1 MQDASLL
8 FTDPPRVSSFPASE
22 TDHQFVTAP
31 TVTLPLQPKDS
42 TSNLHTLYLPT
53 PPTQPA
59 PSPSVVPPL
68 LGRSSHSASPS
79 FIATPPASDVL
90 PSDTLDIPIV
100 PDHDYVLIGEYWELP
115 DDTSE
120 QTQLVY
126 DSRPRHFHKVRKRLH
141 HQKAHNDASADLLTS
156 GAVSRSAEEA
166 RVIGLFWE
174 SYLPNGKPFPP
185 GNHQV
190 DLGGSINAMID
201 IANNNSTVY
210 KGLVAMAFATVGA
223 RNTEAGWM
231 RKEGHRF
238 YGDALHELSQSF
250 KGVEKWTEDQL
261 QATRLFS
268 IYEAFHG
275 ADSQSHMDHR
285 RSWMVH
291 SGGDVAL
298 LTSKPPSAYISG
310 YSHMLF
316 VAGRHHLALSALMA
330 RKRCF
335 LSDPVWK
342 TVPWT
347 EHEKTPRDRL
357 LDILVDLPAI
367 LEAID
372 VAQVWKDADKKRT
385 CFTFIV
391 KGLLRLLDRMLEW
404 HDQHFSSLEEFPRYL
419 DEQLPEVIKVGQL
432 AAAHVMSL
440 YWSMCVRAVTI
451 LHKLQPPGSPRHPID
466 IDACCHDIVC
476 TLRIFTHPS
485 AGMFRQH
492 ITPFPMSTALLHL
505 MMVEPA
511 ILRRE
516 REVLLREMG
525 KPECDLVRMFILS
538 LEPRAIE
545 KMQATVKESR
555 GGM

>member
-1 MQDASLL
+1 M
-8 FTDPPRVSSFPASE
+8 
-22 TDHQFVTAP
+22 TAP
-31 TVTLPLQPKDS
+31 IVTLPLQLKDS
-42 TSNLHTLYLPT
+42 TSNVNPLYLPT

-59 PSPSVVPPL
+59 LSPSAVPPS
-68 LGRSSHSASPS
+68 LGSSSHSASPS
-79 FIATPPASDVL
+79 FIATPPASDIFPL
-90 PSDTLDIPIV
+90 DTLDIPIV
-100 PDHDYVLIGEYWELP
+100 PDHNYALIGEYSELP
-115 DDTSE
+115 DDTPE
-120 QTQLVY
+120 QTQLSY
-126 DSRPRHFHKVRKRLH
+126 GSRPRHFHKVRKRLH
-141 HQKAHNDASADLLTS
+141 HHKVHNDASADLFKS

-190 DLGGSINAMID
+190 DLGGSINAMIG
-201 IANNNSTVY
+201 IANNNTTVY

-223 RNTEAGWM
+223 RNPEAGWM

-347 EHEKTPRDRL
+347 EHKKTPRDHL

-372 VAQVWKDADKKRT
+372 VAQGWKDADKKQL

-391 KGLLRLLDRMLEW
+391 KGLQRLLDRMLEW
-404 HDQHFSSLEEFPRYL
+404 HDRHFSSLDEFPRYL
-419 DEQLPEVIKVGQL
+419 DKQLPEVIEVGQL

-451 LHKLQPPGSPRHPID
+451 LHRLQPPGSPRHPVD

-511 ILRRE
+511 TLRRE

-525 KPECDLVRMFILS
+525 KPECSLVRMFILS

-545 KMQATVKESR
+545 KMQATIKESR
-555 GGM
+555 GGV